1 MSTDRT
7 DPAAP
12 AAGDL
17 EPLVARL
24 RAAGCVFAEDEAA
37 LLLEAAA
44 RPEPAARRRSGGAD
58 AVDGDRLEELVA
70 RRVAGEPLEHVLG
83 RVEFAGRSWSVGRGV
98 FVPRRRTELMVGAAL
113 ALPAPAT
120 VLDLCCGCGAVGGAV
135 LLGLR
140 AAGAAPVLH
149 ASDVEP
155 AAVVHARRNLGPLGA
170 AVHEGDLLSVVPA
183 MLRGRV
189 DLLLCNAPYVPTGAI
204 ATMPP
209 EARDHEPAVALDG
222 GADGLD
228 VLRRV
233 VAAAP
238 GWLAPGGSLLFEVG
252 TGQVEGATALVEA
265 HGLRATVVTDDDPD
279 ADDATGGTVVVATVT

>member
-1 MSTDRT
+1 VP
-7 DPAAP
+7 PAAR
-12 AAGDL
+12 DL
-17 EPLVARL
+17 DALVARL

-37 LLLEAAA
+37 LLVEA
-44 RPEPAARRRSGGAD
+44 SAD
-58 AVDGDRLEELVA
+58 DEAGLEERVV

-83 RVEFAGRSWSVGRGV
+83 WVRFAGRRWSVGPGV
-98 FVPRRRTELMVGAAL
+98 FVPRRRTELMVAAAL
-113 ALPAPAT
+113 ALPAPST

-140 AAGAAPVLH
+140 SAGAAPVLH

-155 AAVVHARRNLGPLGA
+155 AAVVHARRNLEPLGA
-170 AVHEGDLLSVVPA
+170 AVHQGDLLAAVPTI
-183 MLRGRV
+183 LRGRV
-189 DLLLCNAPYVPTGAI
+189 DLLLCNAPYVPTRAI

-222 GADGLD
+222 GTDGLD

-252 TGQVEGATALVEA
+252 TDQVAGARALVTT
-265 HGLRATVVTDDDPD
+265 HGLRPAVVTDDDPD
-279 ADDATGGTVVVATVT
+279 ADDATGGTVVVATL

>member
-1 MSTDRT
+1 MSVDRT
-7 DPAAP
+7 APEPPAARDP
-12 AAGDL
+12 
-17 EPLVARL
+17 ETLVARL

-37 LLLEAAA
+37 LLLEAA
-44 RPEPAARRRSGGAD
+44 
-58 AVDGDRLEELVA
+58 VDDERLEELVA
-70 RRVAGEPLEHVLG
+70 RRVGGEPLEHVLG
-83 RVEFAGRSWSVGRGV
+83 RVEFAGRRWSVGPGV
-98 FVPRRRTELMVGAAL
+98 FVPRRRTELMVAAAL

-140 AAGAAPVLH
+140 AAGVDAVLH
-149 ASDVEP
+149 ASDVEH
-155 AAVVHARRNLGPLGA
+155 AAVAHARRNLGPLGA
-170 AVHEGDLLSVVPA
+170 AVHQGDLLAVVPT

-204 ATMPP
+204 AAMPP

-233 VAAAP
+233 VASAP
-238 GWLAPGGSLLFEVG
+238 DWLAPGGSLLFEVG
-252 TGQVEGATALVEA
+252 TDQVDGATALVEA
-265 HGLRATVVTDDDPD
+265 HGLRAAVVTDDDLD
-279 ADDATGGTVVVATVT
+279 ADDATGGTVVAATLNPL